1 MVNTYLKRQYFLPI
15 FEPDRF
21 RDSLM
26 SFFVTLTSMFTRVI
40 QSIILSGLIFSG
52 FISNAQVPSSVILND
67 LHKLKTM
74 GTVMYVAAHP
84 DDENTR
90 LLSYLANE
98 RHVRTVYLSLT
109 RGDGGQNLIGS
120 EQGDMLGVIRTE
132 ELLAARRTDGAEQWF
147 TRAVDFGYSK
157 SPDETFTHWNKQA
170 VLGDVVFAIRKFRPD
185 VIICRFPTT
194 GEGGHGHH
202 TASALLA
209 LEAFDLAGDANA
221 FPEQLDLVKIWQP
234 KRILWNTFNFGGNN
248 TTAPDQI
255 KLDVGAY
262 NPLLGKSYGEI
273 AAQSRSNHKS
283 QGFGSAAQR
292 GNSIEY
298 FKFLKGE
305 PVLNDILEGV
315 DVSWKRFNSSA
326 KFVKTLDGILSKFNA
341 AHPEQ
346 SVKALVKLYS
356 NLKSLRMHGDA
367 EYYKQLKLKEIEQL
381 IVQCSGL
388 WMETLSSRLQLVE
401 GSTTKFTA
409 QFIVRNPANVQMKKI
424 TLMDQDTTFT
434 GLLNVNQMYKVTR
447 SVAVPVNMFYSEPY
461 WLRDPSENSMHAVY
475 DYRMLGR
482 PQAMEAL
489 YTKYDCVIEGVDFS
503 FDVPVSFKQTDP
515 VKGEYYIPVEIL
527 PAVTVTPIS
536 QVLVAGDSS
545 EHKLYFKVKSY
556 VDKFDG
562 TLNVKSFSGLSV
574 KLIQPNFHLE
584 KSGDEVTLEVRVRVM
599 SENYNAGLLGYVV
612 SNGKRYE
619 LGIQRIDYDHIP
631 HRFILKP
638 AEIKIVRTSMVITGN
653 NIAYVEGAGDDVA
666 ECLKGI
672 GYKVTELDVA
682 KILSTDLSVY
692 DAIVFGVRAFNT
704 NEELVV
710 CHDKLMSYVKNGGR
724 IVVQYNTNSRVGPI
738 NSNIGPY
745 KFTIS
750 RNRVTEE
757 QAKILFLND
766 TSRLLNYPNKI
777 TSSDFDNWIQERG
790 IYFATDLDS
799 NYQTLFRMNDTGEKP
814 QDGALIY
821 AQYGKGMFIYT
832 GLVFFRELP
841 AGVPGAYRLFI
852 NLISR

>member
-1 MVNTYLKRQYFLPI
+1 M
-15 FEPDRF
+15 F
-21 RDSLM
+21 RLALN
-26 SFFVTLTSMFTRVI
+26 F
-40 QSIILSGLIFSG
+40 IILSGLLISG
-52 FISNAQVPSSVILND
+52 ISLNAQVPSSVIIND
-67 LHKLKTM
+67 LNKLSTM

-157 SPDETFTHWNKQA
+157 SPDETFNHWNKQA
-170 VLGDVVFAIRKFRPD
+170 LLGDVVFAIRKFRPD

-202 TASALLA
+202 TASAILA

-221 FPEQLDLVKIWQP
+221 YPEQLDIVKVWKP

-255 KLDVGAY
+255 KLDVGAF

-273 AAQSRSNHKS
+273 AALSRSNHKS

-292 GNSIEY
+292 GSSLEY

-305 PVLNDILEGV
+305 PVVSDILEGV
-315 DVSWKRFNSSA
+315 ETSWKRFPTTS
-326 KFVKTLDGILSKFNA
+326 KLVKSVDGIVARFDA
-341 AHPEQ
+341 AHPEK
-346 SVKALVKLYS
+346 SVKELVKLYS
-356 NLKSLRMHGDA
+356 VLKALNLDGDA
-367 EYYKQLKLKEIEQL
+367 NFYRELKLKEIEQL
-381 IVQCSGL
+381 LIHCTGL
-388 WMETLSSRLQLVE
+388 WMETLTSQLQLVQ

-409 QFIVRNPANVQMKKI
+409 QVIMRNPANVQMKKI
-424 TLMDQDTTFT
+424 ILMDQDTSFT
-434 GLLNVNQMYKVTR
+434 GQMNVNQMVKVSR
-447 SVAVPVNMFYSEPY
+447 SVAVPVGMFYSSPY
-461 WLRDPSENSMHAVY
+461 WLRDPSENSMHSVF
-475 DYRMLGR
+475 DYRMIGR

-489 YTKYDCVIEGVDFS
+489 YTKYDCIIEGVEFS
-503 FDVPVSFKQTDP
+503 FDVPVSYKLTDP
-515 VKGEYYIPVEIL
+515 VKGEYYIPVEVL
-527 PAVTVTPIS
+527 PAVTVTPTS
-536 QVLVAGDSS
+536 QVLVVGDST
-545 EHKLYFKVKSY
+545 EHSLFFVVKANQDDFS
-556 VDKFDG
+556 G

-574 KLIQPNFHLE
+574 KLIKPNFHLA
-584 KSGDEVTLEVRVRVM
+584 KKGDEVTIEVRVKVL
-599 SENYNAGLLGYVV
+599 NKYYNGGLMAYVV
-612 SNGKRYE
+612 RGEERYD
-619 LGIQRIDYDHIP
+619 LAIQRISYDHIP
-631 HRFILKP
+631 NRFILKP
-638 AEIKIVRTSMVITGN
+638 SNITVVRTDITITGR
-653 NIAYVEGAGDDVA
+653 NIAYIEGAGDDVA

-672 GYKVTELDVA
+672 GYSVTELDVNA
-682 KILSTDLSVY
+682 ILNSDLSKF
-692 DAIVFGVRAFNT
+692 DAIVCGVRAFNT
-704 NEELVV
+704 NEQLFL
-710 CHDKLMSYVKNGGR
+710 CHDKLMEYVRNGGR
-724 IVVQYNTNSRVGPI
+724 LLVQYNTNSRVGPI
-738 NSNIGPY
+738 NSSIGPY

-757 QAKILFLND
+757 QVSVTFLDD
-766 TSRLLNYPNKI
+766 TSRLLNHPNKI
-777 TSSDFDNWIQERG
+777 TPADFDGWVQERG

-799 NYQTLFRMNDTGEKP
+799 NYNTLFRMNDTGEKP

-821 AQYGKGMFIYT
+821 ANYGKGMFIYT

-852 NLISR
+852 NLISK